1 MSDVIKVTSKGQVTL
16 PASIRKIFNLDKDS
30 YIAVDT
36 IGDYI
41 IMKKVGLK
49 LKEISDLIRKNA
61 KEQNITENDLR
72 RALAESREEVWE
84 GA

>member
-16 PASIRKIFNLDKDS
+16 PKEIRRKLQISKDS
-30 YIAVDT
+30 YIAVDI

-49 LKEISDLIRKNA
+49 LKELSELVQKNA
-61 KEQNITENDLR
+61 TKKNITKKEIDDAILQ
-72 RALAESREEVWE
+72 SRNEIWK
-84 GA
+84 

>member
-1 MSDVIKVTSKGQVTL
+1 MSEVIKVTSKGQVTL
-16 PASIRKIFNLDKDS
+16 PASIRKMFGLDKDS

-49 LKEISDLIRKNA
+49 LKEISDMIRKSA
-61 KEQNITENDLR
+61 VEKKITEDDIR
-72 RALAESREEVWE
+72 AALAESRDEVWE
-84 GA
+84 VS